1 MRAGIFLADGTGAG
15 KTNEILGTILDNV
28 LHGRAKN
35 ILVLAKRRHRHG
47 FLEAWAKMG
56 RDRRDFVFQWELKP
70 GQAIRKQNAI
80 VVTTYST
87 LRDYDGPTE
96 TYRSE
101 EHTSEL
107 QSLMR
112 ISYADF
118 RLKKKKNTYKQ
129 NTNQ

>member
-96 TYRSE
+96 TYPRVEQIRSE
-101 EHTSEL
+101 EHKSEL
-107 QSLMR
+107 KSLMR
-112 ISYADF
+112 HSSAVF
-118 RLKKKKNTYKQ
+118 CLTK
-129 NTNQ
+129 

>member
-80 VVTTYST
+80 VV
-87 LRDYDGPTE
+87 
-96 TYRSE
+96 RSE

-112 ISYADF
+112 TSYAVF
-118 RLKKKKNTYKQ
+118 CLKKKKKQ
-129 NTNQ
+129 SY